1 MLEWQLRIMNEKQ
14 FSDEIWKYLKESL
27 KSHQVSQGESLL
39 YKLIIG
45 ADGKTK
51 PEKTDLPSRGHYAFQ
66 TDILVKEKN
75 IPLVVVEL
83 KYGGFSTHDVLVY
96 STKAIKHKEIYSY
109 LRYGLVVGGQDKID
123 GKFFI
128 HNVGF
133 DFALAIKN
141 IEEKRRVLDSIVKNQ
156 IKIAKKLITIL
167 EKKPVSRYET
177 EVKVD

>member
-45 ADGKTK
+45 TDGKTK
-51 PEKTDLPSRGHYAFQ
+51 PEKTDLPSRGNYAFQ

-96 STKAIKHKEIYSY
+96 STKAIKHKEIYPY

-123 GKFFI
+123 RKFFI
-128 HNVGF
+128 TYKYVFQIGF
-133 DFALAIKN
+133 LLDLSMSISNTEKGIFVSSVLENIFDICFIVRFSSIKSSCFA
-141 IEEKRRVLDSIVKNQ
+141 
-156 IKIAKKLITIL
+156 
-167 EKKPVSRYET
+167 
-177 EVKVD
+177 